1 MDTHY
6 LLANP
11 NYLQKNK
18 NKNNYENDLFDI
30 LKKLFPKYQI
40 KTKYEKSSV
49 LQKIESLLYNI
60 QIESISNN
68 LINNVF
74 QDLYEEF
81 DHTFN
86 KK

>member
-40 KTKYEKSSV
+40 KTKYEKLSV

-68 LINNVF
+68 LIDNVF